1 MPTDIF
7 FHLCNCLLETPR
19 VKGNERELKRLRV
32 FFEIRKLSSCKFGTP
47 EIIGTTEIWLVE
59 TKMKLE
65 FILYFYFCTR
75 LKEESSQYTFL
86 SFMLNFRVGSYV
98 GA

>member
-1 MPTDIF
+1 MF
-7 FHLCNCLLETPR
+7 C
-19 VKGNERELKRLRV
+19 
-32 FFEIRKLSSCKFGTP
+32 EIRKLSSCKFGTP
-47 EIIGTTEIWLVE
+47 EIIRTMEIWLVE

-65 FILYFYFCTR
+65 FTLYFYFCAH
-75 LKEESSQYTFL
+75 LKEGSFQYTFL